1 MLKIECYTVGILKT
15 NCYLIEDL
23 DTGNLAII
31 DPGST
36 SKDLSEKVNEYKDR
50 IKYIILTHGHF
61 DHIKAVGEYKKLT
74 KAQIVACKCEKDV
87 ILDPKLNL
95 SARYVR
101 KGLDDFE
108 VDIWLNDLDTIMLGK
123 TEIKLIYTPGH
134 TQGSC
139 CYIADKNIFS
149 GDTLFKEEIGRT
161 DLATGNYENI
171 LKSLKKLYNLRGEY
185 KVYPGHGEETTLEF
199 ERKNNK
205 YFQDQV

>member
-1 MLKIECYTVGILKT
+1 MLEIERYTVGILKT
-15 NCYLIEDL
+15 NCYLIKDL
-23 DTGNLAII
+23 DTEKLAII

-36 SKDLSEKVNEYKDR
+36 SEDLDKKLNEYKD
-50 IKYIILTHGHF
+50 KVEYILLTHGHF
-61 DHIKAVGEYKKLT
+61 DHIKAVGKYKKIT
-74 KAQIVACKCEKDV
+74 KSQVVACEFEKDI

-95 SARYVR
+95 SARYIR
-101 KGLDDFE
+101 KGLDDFK

-134 TQGSC
+134 TCGSC
-139 CYIADKNIFS
+139 CYIADRNIFS

-161 DLATGNYENI
+161 DLATGNYKDM
-171 LKSLKKLYNLRGEY
+171 LKSLKRLYNLKGTYRI
-185 KVYPGHGEETTLEF
+185 YPGHGEETTLEF